1 MRAPEP
7 SVRSGQ
13 GLRHLKVEEKWRE
26 QWEREAL
33 FARRRPER
41 PKWYIMEL
49 PPFATGSLHLGHA
62 RNYVLADA
70 GARFRR
76 MAGYD
81 VLYTTGYD
89 TFGLPSELAAREAG
103 IHPAELAER
112 CCAQMGEQLRRL
124 GLSHDPGRITAYHG
138 PDYYRWVQWVF
149 LRLLAAGY
157 CERREGPVLWCP
169 DCDASVTESLVEN
182 GRCWRCRAEVERR
195 LMPQWFVREQA
206 FADDMLDGMAQLPGW
221 PDTIL
226 KIHRDWIGRRTG
238 IAVDLEVEGRPG
250 TIVTVFVEKGGS
262 LAGAA
267 AVGIAEDHPHL
278 ASGEQP
284 RLRHPALDAPLP
296 LLGLAP
302 QWLPAAD
309 CAVPLVPGANAAH
322 DRALAAAGL
331 PKQGVGGSAEPA
343 GRPETIYRLQDWGI
357 ARQRY
362 WGPPVPVVHCAG
374 CGPVPVPEE
383 DLPVLLPQY
392 ESLDGASNPLASDP
406 AFLDVPCPAC
416 GGPGR
421 RDSDTFEAYSSPW
434 WYHWACREPGDPTPF
449 EAERAERWLPVDV
462 MIGGTD
468 QIRSCFFHVRMIAR
482 ALKRLGIAR
491 LEEPVD
497 TLIAIGMVQTE
508 GRKMSK
514 SAGNA
519 VDLPDLLGTHGADVL
534 RLAVLRAAAP
544 DRDFNWS
551 QALIARA
558 EGFLGRVA
566 RLARSPALQ
575 PDSAEDGGPPGP
587 LARKLAGWTRTA
599 GYKVTSNLVQHQYH
613 LAIQNL
619 EFLFDRLRHVEQQ
632 IGGGTSADRAQL
644 LESWQV
650 FLRLLA
656 PAAPHIAEELWQR
669 TGGRGLVAA
678 APWPAPLEEA
688 GQRPSDGAHGRRSRE
703 IAAEQAA

>member
-1 MRAPEP
+1 VLLVSAGPAP
-7 SVRSGQ
+7 
-13 GLRHLKVEEKWRE
+13 RHLEVEAKWRAR
-26 QWEREAL
+26 WESEAL
-33 FARRRPER
+33 FARRRPDL
-41 PKWYIMEL
+41 PKWYVMEL

-70 GARFRR
+70 GVRFRR

-124 GLSHDPGRITAYHG
+124 GLSHDPTRITAYHS

-149 LRLLAAGY
+149 LRLLAAGF

-182 GRCWRCRAEVERR
+182 GRCWRCRAAVERR
-195 LMPQWFVREQA
+195 LVPQWFVHEQV
-206 FADDMLDGMAQLPGW
+206 FADAMLDGMSELPGW
-221 PDTIL
+221 PDTVL
-226 KIHRDWIGRRTG
+226 KIHRDWIGRRG
-238 IAVDLEVEGRPG
+238 GMAVDLEVEGRPDSA
-250 TIVTVFVEKGGS
+250 VTVFVEKGGT
-262 LAGAA
+262 LAA
-267 AVGIAEDHPHL
+267 AAAIGIAEDHPLL
-278 ASGEQP
+278 AGGARPS
-284 RLRHPALDAPLP
+284 LRHAALDGPLP

-302 QWLPAAD
+302 QWLPAPDA
-309 CAVPLVPGANAAH
+309 AIPLVPGANAAH
-322 DRALAAAGL
+322 DRALAEANVPARA
-331 PKQGVGGSAEPA
+331 VGGRAEPA

-362 WGPPVPVVHCAG
+362 WGPPVPIVHCPV
-374 CGPVPVPEE
+374 CGPVPVAEE
-383 DLPVLLPQY
+383 DLPVLLPQDV
-392 ESLDGASNPLASDP
+392 SLDGASNPLASDA
-406 AFLDVPCPAC
+406 AFLAAACPAC
-416 GGPGR
+416 GAAGQ

-462 MIGGTD
+462 MIGGAD
-468 QIRSCFFHVRMIAR
+468 QIRSCFFHIRMIAR
-482 ALKRLGIAR
+482 ALQRLGIASV
-491 LEEPVD
+491 EEPVA
-497 TLIAIGMVQTE
+497 TLIAIGMVQAE

-514 SAGNA
+514 TAGNS
-519 VDLPDLLGTHGADVL
+519 VDLPELLDTHGADVV

-551 QALIARA
+551 PALVARA
-558 EGFLGRVA
+558 EGFLVRVA

-575 PDSAEDGGPPGP
+575 PRSAAEDGSAPGP

-599 GYKVTSNLVQHQYH
+599 AYKVTSNLVQHQYH
-613 LAIQNL
+613 LAVQNL
-619 EFLFDRLRHVEQQ
+619 EFLFDRLRHVESG
-632 IGGGTSADRAQL
+632 IGEGAADRAQL
-644 LESWQV
+644 RDSWQA

-656 PAAPHIAEELWQR
+656 PAAPHLAEELWSQA
-669 TGGRGLVAA
+669 GGQGLVAE

-688 GQRPSDGAHGRRSRE
+688 RQRPSRHSHGRPATAE
-703 IAAEQAA
+703 APAEQAA